1 MNRAGR
7 KARNPCGAADDL
19 KLPAPYFFYRPYMK
33 LIYTTEPFMQDTPA
47 AVNRDT
53 GIIYINP
60 VLYATLTPFQQKF
73 VLQHE
78 LGHYRLQTSSEL
90 KADAYAFAQLAGT
103 EFRSL
108 KQSLGCISEILGKDN
123 PTRKR
128 RYKALY
134 KRVLAYDYLHYGNKL
149 AKEEFERLYPGEDI
163 ARYGKLEK
171 FGTNKSVQIIN
182 ATGNAITDA
191 LDSMTLFSTTGNKH
205 REVLAN
211 TVVMAAVCCVVIY
224 VSYKLLMT

>member
-1 MNRAGR
+1 
-7 KARNPCGAADDL
+7 
-19 KLPAPYFFYRPYMK
+19 MK

-134 KRVLAYDYLHYGNKL
+134 KRVLAYDYLRYGNKL
-149 AKEEFERLYPGEDI
+149 AKEEFERLYPGEGAIPLREIVAKVPDA
-163 ARYGKLEK
+163 ARGIEVPHLARVQEMGYEAHARRALESAK
-171 FGTNKSVQIIN
+171 DCLK
-182 ATGNAITDA
+182 D
-191 LDSMTLFSTTGNKH
+191 L
-205 REVLAN
+205 
-211 TVVMAAVCCVVIY
+211 
-224 VSYKLLMT
+224 